1 MLTKP
6 FKNRCIGARVNLWKS
21 KTCPVTP
28 PFKIFLWLSHYQRWT
43 KKSLWWLPKPYMVW
57 PWTPILTTSTSFF
70 PSHLVLLFFKLTKFI
85 SVSGP
90 WYFSPPLP
98 ELLFLWIC
106 AWLPFLLP
114 CGLYSNI
121 SFTDRGKI
129 EMFIINLF
137 LFFSDFKVSRL
148 LAMICRLI
156 YLWQFAFLSNHFST
170 NLFFFPLGLYCW
182 EIYHAI

>member
-28 PFKIFLWLSHYQRWT
+28 PFKIFLWLSHHQRWT
-43 KKSLWWLPKPYMVW
+43 KKSLLWLPKPYMVW

-70 PSHLVLLFFKLTKFI
+70 PSHLVLLLFFKLTKFI

-98 ELLFLWIC
+98 ELLFPWIC

-121 SFTDRGKI
+121 SHSIWPSLATGDVKNYNSLPHSQALPAS
-129 EMFIINLF
+129 M
-137 LFFSDFKVSRL
+137 DRL
-148 LAMICRLI
+148 LI
-156 YLWQFAFLSNHFST
+156 QFFLCSH
-170 NLFFFPLGLYCW
+170 P
-182 EIYHAI
+182 I